1 MNNKLYLKQIIFL
14 LLILLIIYL
23 YTLPR
28 YIKFLPT
35 IPVYDNSEADE
46 VYEITKKRN
55 FEDVRFFELT
65 DDSITTAFLPHINE
79 SYEEIEK
86 IIKSYTVY
94 IILILT
100 KYIINRPR
108 PYQINKNIEILDSKT
123 GFTPAMPA
131 GHAFQAYYL
140 AVILSKRYPYKKE
153 KFDEIAK
160 KCDDCRVKAGIHYP
174 SDGEFSKKIVN
185 YLNYL
190 KLI

>member
-1 MNNKLYLKQIIFL
+1 MYKLYLKQILL
-14 LLILLIIYL
+14 LLITLLIIYL

-28 YIKFLPT
+28 YVIYLPT
-35 IPVYDNSEADE
+35 IPVYNNSEADE

-65 DDSITTAFLPHINE
+65 DDSIIPAFLPYINE
-79 SYEEIEK
+79 CYEEIEK
-86 IIKSYTVY
+86 ITTSYTVY

-100 KYIINRPR
+100 KYTINRPR
-108 PYQINKNIEILDSKT
+108 PYQINKNIDNLDSKT
-123 GFTPAMPA
+123 GYTPAMPA

-140 AVILSKRYPYKKE
+140 AAILSKRYPHKKQ

-174 SDGEFSKKIVN
+174 SDGVFSKKIVN
-185 YLNYL
+185 YLNDL
-190 KLI
+190 KII

>member
-1 MNNKLYLKQIIFL
+1 MKTLVFKQKLL
-14 LLILLIIYL
+14 LLITLLIIYL

-28 YIKFLPT
+28 YVVYLPT
-35 IPVYDNSEADE
+35 IPVYNNSEADE

-55 FEDVRFFELT
+55 FDDVRFFELT
-65 DDSITTAFLPHINE
+65 DESITSAFLPYINE

-86 IIKSYTVY
+86 IITSFTVY

-100 KYIINRPR
+100 KYTINRPR
-108 PYQINKNIEILDSKT
+108 PYQINKNIENLDSKT

-140 AVILSKRYPYKKE
+140 ATILSKRYPHKKQ

-174 SDGEFSKKIVN
+174 SDGLFSKKIVN
-185 YLNYL
+185 YLNDL
-190 KLI
+190 KII

>member
-1 MNNKLYLKQIIFL
+1 MKTLVFKQILL
-14 LLILLIIYL
+14 LLITLLIIYL

-28 YIKFLPT
+28 YVIYLPT
-35 IPVYDNSEADE
+35 IPVYNNSEADE

-65 DDSITTAFLPHINE
+65 DDSITPAFLPYINE

-86 IIKSYTVY
+86 ITTSYNVY

-100 KYIINRPR
+100 KYTINRPR
-108 PYQINKNIEILDSKT
+108 PYQINKNIENLDSKT

-140 AVILSKRYPYKKE
+140 AAILSKRYPHKKQ

-174 SDGEFSKKIVN
+174 SDGVFSKKIVN
-185 YLNYL
+185 YLNDL
-190 KLI
+190 KII